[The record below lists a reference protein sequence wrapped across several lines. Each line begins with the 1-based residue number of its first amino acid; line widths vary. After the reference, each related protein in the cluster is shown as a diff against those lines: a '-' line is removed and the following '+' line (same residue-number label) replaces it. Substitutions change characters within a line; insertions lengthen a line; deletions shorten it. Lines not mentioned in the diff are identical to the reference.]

1 MAQGN
6 ANEIVWAFT
15 LALACCAGWLDARTR
30 RIPNWLTVSGF
41 VLGVGANSILSGL
54 HGTVAALEGA
64 GLGLLILLPL
74 VLMRAMGAG
83 DWKLMGAI
91 GSFVGPEMLLTILLC
106 SVLVAGAMAVV
117 VMIRARRVG
126 VTLRN
131 LAVLTLGF
139 ITFGFRPN
147 PEISLDNPEALKLPF
162 GVAVAIGT
170 VFCFAAAKYGL

>member
-1 MAQGN
+1 MIWVG
-6 ANEIVWAFT
+6 T
-15 LALACCAGWLDARTR
+15 LALTCCAGWLDARTR

-41 VLGVGANSILSGL
+41 AIGVIANSVLSGL
-54 HGTVAALEGA
+54 HGFLSAVEGA

-83 DWKLMGAI
+83 DWKLMGAV
-91 GSFVGPEMLLTILLC
+91 GAFVGPGMLLSILLC

-117 VMIRARRVG
+117 VMIRARRVRM
-126 VTLRN
+126 TLRN

-139 ITFGFRPN
+139 ITFGFRTDPD
-147 PEISLDNPEALKLPF
+147 ISLDNPEALKLPF

-170 VFCFAAAKYGL
+170 LICFVMAQRGL